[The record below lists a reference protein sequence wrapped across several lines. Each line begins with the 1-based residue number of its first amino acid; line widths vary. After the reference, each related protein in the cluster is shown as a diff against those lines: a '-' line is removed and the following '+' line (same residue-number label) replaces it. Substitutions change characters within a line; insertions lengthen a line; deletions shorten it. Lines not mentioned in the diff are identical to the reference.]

1 MTNETQPTGDAP
13 PTPPPTR
20 AEALSENQWLLAFGV
35 LAWGIGMGLFWVLRF
50 NARVDTAATYVGI
63 PTLIAF
69 ILATTPRSKSRTGA
83 ILKGMG
89 IALALV
95 GMTLGPGIL
104 CLFISAPLFIAI
116 GVLVGRILDANT
128 TPHDRNVR
136 VAVVAAALALASI
149 EGLHPSLTVNPNET
163 IEFHHRLSMSAD
175 EFGRRLAKTPVFDL
189 PLPFPLDLGLPAP
202 VRASGSGTEVGARRT
217 VHLEDRNVYFTLVGK
232 SGRQDG
238 DVVFE
243 VSKAGEIYGGREVV
257 FKLVSDGSHVSKW
270 LGWKQTRVYWRADG
284 LVRGE
289 PQIFVFW
296 TVSYDR
302 RLAPAWYFGPILRY
316 AVRRTAEL
324 IATTVAAQR
333 D

>member
-1 MTNETQPTGDAP
+1 MTNAEV
-13 PTPPPTR
+13 PPPPSPQG
-20 AEALSENQWLLAFGV
+20 APLSENQWLLAFGV
-35 LAWGIGMGLFWVLRF
+35 LAWGVGMGLFWVLKF

-69 ILATTPRSKSRTGA
+69 ILATTPRSKSRTGT
-83 ILKGMG
+83 ILKGMA

-95 GMTLGPGIL
+95 GMTLGPGVF
-104 CLFISAPLFIAI
+104 CLFISAPLFLTI
-116 GVLVGRILDANT
+116 GVLVGRILDANS

-149 EGLHPSLTVNPNET
+149 EGLHPSLTVDPAET
-163 IEFHHRLSMSAD
+163 VEFHHKLSMSVD

-189 PLPFPLDLGLPAP
+189 PLPFPLNLGLPAP
-202 VRASGSGTEVGARRT
+202 VRASGSGTEVGARRA

-243 VSKAGEIYGGREVV
+243 VAQAGEIHGGREVV
-257 FKLVSDGSHVSKW
+257 FKLVSDDSHVSKW
-270 LGWKQTRVYWRADG
+270 LRWKQTRVYWRTNG
-284 LVRGE
+284 MVRGE

-302 RLAPAWYFGPILRY
+302 QLAPAWYFGPILRY
-316 AVRRTAEL
+316 AARRTAEL
-324 IATTVAAQR
+324 IAETVAAQR